1 MQLYHCLKVLIAPT
15 GSMLEILVL
24 SQNFFIFIF
33 IFGFFLK
40 EEGES
45 SISVLDNLGAFQD
58 LAICISIT

>member
-45 SISVLDNLGAFQD
+45 SIR
-58 LAICISIT
+58 